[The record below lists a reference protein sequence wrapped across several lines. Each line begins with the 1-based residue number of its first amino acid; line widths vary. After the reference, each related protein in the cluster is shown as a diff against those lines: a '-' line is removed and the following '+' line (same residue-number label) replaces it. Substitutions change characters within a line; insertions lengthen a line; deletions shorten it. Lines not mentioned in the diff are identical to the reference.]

1 MLTEVSA
8 VLNLKIRMPLLS
20 PQDRDPFTVSK
31 RIPRERKTVMV
42 SALMVFG
49 FALLLLLSEV
59 QPRYKTVV
67 YPFMAVVSAYGIY
80 CIIQPIWLLIK
91 RFYREKSI

>member
-1 MLTEVSA
+1 MATGFLMALGGVA
-8 VLNLKIRMPLLS
+8 ALIR
-20 PQDRDPFTVSK
+20 
-31 RIPRERKTVMV
+31 RERRTVMV
-42 SALMVFG
+42 AALMVFG

-80 CIIQPIWLLIK
+80 CLVRLVQLLLAVGWNKVGGKKKKI
-91 RFYREKSI
+91 EG

>member
-1 MLTEVSA
+1 
-8 VLNLKIRMPLLS
+8 
-20 PQDRDPFTVSK
+20 
-31 RIPRERKTVMV
+31 MV

-80 CIIQPIWLLIK
+80 CLIQPLWLMIRACYK
-91 RFYREKSI
+91 KINHKSKEKS